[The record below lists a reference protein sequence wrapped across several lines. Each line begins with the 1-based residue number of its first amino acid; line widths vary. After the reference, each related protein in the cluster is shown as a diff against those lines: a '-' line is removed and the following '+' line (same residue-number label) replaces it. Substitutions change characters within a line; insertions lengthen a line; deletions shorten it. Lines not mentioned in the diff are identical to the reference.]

1 MYDLVIIGGGP
12 GGVAAGIYA
21 ARKKMKT
28 LLITDTFGGQSLVS
42 NDIQNWIG
50 TKSISGFDLAK
61 SLEEHLRAQADIEI
75 VDGELVTGV
84 VKKDEAQGTAGVAGG
99 FTVTTNGGKTFDT
112 KYILLTSGSRRKR
125 LGVPGE
131 DQFDGKGVVFCT
143 TCDAPLFG
151 GKTVVVVGGGN
162 SALEGVLDLIPYASK
177 IYLMVRSEILRGDPT
192 TQEKIRGMTT
202 GDNPKVEILWNSAI
216 EEIKG
221 DKFVTGIRYKDLKA
235 NGGASGVGAGVSA
248 AGESKDLALEGVFVE
263 IGLIPNSDFVKDLV
277 TLDNYGHIVVDHRT
291 QATSQAG
298 IWAAGDVSDVLYDQ
312 NNISVGDSIK
322 AVLAIYD
329 NLKKA

>member
-1 MYDLVIIGGGP
+1 MYDLIIIGGGP
-12 GGVAAGIYA
+12 GGVAAGVYA
-21 ARKKMKT
+21 ARKKIKT

-50 TKSISGFDLAK
+50 TKSISGFDLGK
-61 SLEEHLRAQADIEI
+61 SLEEHLRAQEGIEI
-75 VDGELVTGV
+75 VDGELVV
-84 VKKDEAQGTAGVAGG
+84 SISKKDNAGAASS
-99 FTVTTNGGKTFDT
+99 FTITTNGGKTFDT

-162 SALEGVLDLIPYASK
+162 SALEGILDLIPYATK
-177 IYLMVRSEILRGDPT
+177 IYLMVRSEVLRGDPT
-192 TQEKIRGMTT
+192 TQEKIKSH
-202 GDNPKVEILWNSAI
+202 PQVEILWNSAI

-221 DKFVTGIRYKDLKA
+221 DKLVTGIRYKDSKA
-235 NGGASGVGAGVSA
+235 NGG
-248 AGESKDLALEGVFVE
+248 AGESKDLPLDGVFVE

-277 TLDNYGHIVVDHRT
+277 KLDDYGHIAVDHKT
-291 QATSQAG
+291 QATSQPG

-322 AVLAIYD
+322 AVLNIYD
-329 NLKKA
+329 QLKKT